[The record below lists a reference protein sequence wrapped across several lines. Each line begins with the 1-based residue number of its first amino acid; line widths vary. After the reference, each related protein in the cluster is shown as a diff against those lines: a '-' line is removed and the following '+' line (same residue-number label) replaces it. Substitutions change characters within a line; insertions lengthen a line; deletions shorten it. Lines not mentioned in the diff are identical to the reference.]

1 MVINSKKQNSVLSV
15 GSLLITESNRR
26 ATNRK
31 KVLSLGV
38 LSLIYV
44 ESGFFLII
52 LFKILCLAEVLHFF
66 CPASTLEAMVSHP
79 SIGKH

>member
-52 LFKILCLAEVLHFF
+52 LFKILCLAEVLRFF
-66 CPASTLEAMVSHP
+66 CPASLWKPWCPIPA
-79 SIGKH
+79 

>member
-1 MVINSKKQNSVLSV
+1 MNRLWEGKVVIKKQNPVLSV
-15 GSLLITESNRR
+15 GSLLIIESNRR

-44 ESGFFLII
+44 ESGFFN
-52 LFKILCLAEVLHFF
+52 HF
-66 CPASTLEAMVSHP
+66 V
-79 SIGKH
+79 

>member
-1 MVINSKKQNSVLSV
+1 MVIKKQNSVLSV
-15 GSLLITESNRR
+15 GSLLIIESNRR

-44 ESGFFLII
+44 ESGFFN
-52 LFKILCLAEVLHFF
+52 HF
-66 CPASTLEAMVSHP
+66 V
-79 SIGKH
+79 

>member
-1 MVINSKKQNSVLSV
+1 MVIKKQNPVLSV
-15 GSLLITESNRR
+15 GSLLIIESNRR

-52 LFKILCLAEVLHFF
+52 LFKILCLVEVLRFF
-66 CPASTLEAMVSHP
+66 CPASLWKPWCPIPA
-79 SIGKH
+79 

>member
-1 MVINSKKQNSVLSV
+1 MVIKKQNPVLSV
-15 GSLLITESNRR
+15 GSLLIIESNRR

-44 ESGFFLII
+44 ESFFLII

-66 CPASTLEAMVSHP
+66 CPASVWKPWCPIPA
-79 SIGKH
+79 